1 MGGYLKLGAS
11 AATSEF
17 CFVYIPHS
25 SIRISAQKPSK
36 NICLSSASEI
46 FLPMFALVIPL
57 AVFRS
62 YLSLQ
67 VNFIQA
73 AYCDSKN
80 EVEKQNIYNNIL

>member
-46 FLPMFALVIPL
+46 FFANVCLGNSIG
-57 AVFRS
+57 
-62 YLSLQ
+62 SLQ
-67 VNFIQA
+67 KLLKFT
-73 AYCDSKN
+73 S
-80 EVEKQNIYNNIL
+80 